1 TLFMTLCA
9 AFNVLLAR
17 YSGQSDICIGTP
29 IANRNRADI
38 EDLIGFFVNTLVLR
52 TQVDLTLDFAG
63 LLQQVRQHT
72 LDAYAHQD
80 VPFEQLVE
88 ALQPERHTSYTP
100 LFQVMLVLQN
110 MPMGEMALPG
120 LSMRLLESKGA
131 TAKFDLTLTL
141 TEGREGLQGCFEYST
156 ELFDARTIE
165 RMAAHFSR
173 LLQAIVA
180 EPGRPVGELA
190 MLEEAERHQLLY
202 GFNDTAAVY
211 PDLAPGTQ
219 TLHEVFEAQAART
232 PDHVAVVYEGMS
244 LSYAE
249 LNAQANRLARHLRKL
264 GVGPDVLVGLCVE
277 RSLAMIVG
285 LLGVLKAGGAYVP
298 LDPSH
303 PSDRLATIVADA
315 KPVVMLT
322 QQHVHDAVPAVSDVP
337 VFCLDSGADV
347 LAAYSDGVLDHHAQP
362 NNLAYVIFTSGSTGE
377 PKGVMVEHRS
387 VLNLWASLES
397 EAFAECEQTARVGLN
412 ASVTFDASVQSLTQL
427 LSGRTLVVFPQS
439 LRSESTALL
448 AYIRQQRLA
457 AFDCTPVQLE
467 MLLDAG
473 LLASPSGET
482 VLKTVLVGGEALSV
496 PLWQRLRQANGV
508 DFHNVYGPTE
518 CTVDATA
525 CALRGAGDWPSIGK
539 PLGNVRAY
547 ILDEHGVPVPAGV
560 AGEIYIG
567 GAGVARGYLNRP
579 ELTAERFLP
588 DPFLA
593 DQHARIYKTGDLG
606 RRQPDGTIEYLGRND
621 FQVKIRGFRIELGE
635 IEAKLAACDG
645 VRQAV
650 VLAREDKP
658 GDKRLVAYLLTEAD
672 AGPSVAE
679 LRARLA
685 LQLPDYMLPSA
696 FMMLDAF
703 PLTSNGKMDRDAL
716 PAPDPTRSD
725 AVYVAPR
732 TPTEKIIANIW
743 ADVLKV
749 EQVSVF
755 DDFFR
760 LGGHSLL
767 AVQLVTQLRKRAAIE
782 VEIRDLFAHPTL
794 DALATFVGSSKT
806 STGHP
811 NLVPIRTRGHLTPLF
826 LIHPIGGEV
835 QYAFDLARYLEG
847 GRPVYALAATGIAI
861 GETPRDR
868 IVDMASVY
876 MDAIRQVQVVG
887 PYLLGGWSLGGMI
900 AYEIAH
906 QLLAAGEAVDFVG
919 MIDTGSSPHLHAQL
933 RAEDASELD
942 ECRALMNWIADL
954 HRGVADLRQH
964 PAYDELMGLADSK
977 DVDALI
983 VVCQREALLPAH
995 LDMAMVRR
1003 VLAVYQAG
1011 AKAAADYEAPPAGVT
1026 VTFFAADRAAGE
1038 DVTFGWADLLGER
1051 LEVTRIGGSHLSI
1064 VKPPRIDKL
1073 AREISGR
1080 IKRHFPSTELSS
1092 A

>member
-1 TLFMTLCA
+1 M
-9 AFNVLLAR
+9 
-17 YSGQSDICIGTP
+17 
-29 IANRNRADI
+29 
-38 EDLIGFFVNTLVLR
+38 
-52 TQVDLTLDFAG
+52 
-63 LLQQVRQHT
+63 
-72 LDAYAHQD
+72 
-80 VPFEQLVE
+80 
-88 ALQPERHTSYTP
+88 
-100 LFQVMLVLQN
+100 
-110 MPMGEMALPG
+110 
-120 LSMRLLESKGA
+120 
-131 TAKFDLTLTL
+131 
-141 TEGREGLQGCFEYST
+141 
-156 ELFDARTIE
+156 
-165 RMAAHFSR
+165 
-173 LLQAIVA
+173 
-180 EPGRPVGELA
+180 
-190 MLEEAERHQLLY
+190 
-202 GFNDTAAVY
+202 
-211 PDLAPGTQ
+211 
-219 TLHEVFEAQAART
+219 
-232 PDHVAVVYEGMS
+232 
-244 LSYAE
+244 
-249 LNAQANRLARHLRKL
+249 
-264 GVGPDVLVGLCVE
+264 E

-347 LAAYSDGVLDHHAQP
+347 LASYSDGVLDHHAQP
-362 NNLAYVIFTSGSTGE
+362 NNLAYVIYTSGSTGK

-397 EAFAECEQTARVGLN
+397 TAFASCEQAARVGLN

-439 LRSESTALL
+439 LRTESKALL
-448 AYIRQQRLA
+448 AYIREKRLA

-473 LLASPSGET
+473 LLASPGGET
-482 VLKTVLVGGEALSV
+482 SLKTVLVGGEALSV

-508 DFHNVYGPTE
+508 DVHNVYGPTE

-539 PLGNVRAY
+539 PLGNVHAY
-547 ILDEHGVPVPAGV
+547 ILDEHGEPVPVGV
-560 AGEIYIG
+560 AGEIHIG

-579 ELTAERFLP
+579 DLTAERFLP

-593 DQHARIYKTGDLG
+593 DPHARIYKTGDLG
-606 RRQPDGTIEYLGRND
+606 RWQPDGTIEYLGRND

-650 VLAREDKP
+650 VLAREDEP

-672 AGPSVAE
+672 VELPVAE

-696 FMMLDAF
+696 FMRLDAF
-703 PLTSNGKMDRDAL
+703 PLTSNGKMDRNAL
-716 PAPDPTRSD
+716 PAPDLTRSD
-725 AVYVAPR
+725 AVYVAPG

-749 EQVSVF
+749 EQVGVS

-767 AVQLVTQLRKRAAIE
+767 AVQLVSQLRKRAAIE

-794 DALATFVGSSKT
+794 GALATFVDSSR

-835 QYAFDLARYLEG
+835 QYAFDLARYLEAD
-847 GRPVYALAATGIAI
+847 RPVYALAASGIAI
-861 GETPRDR
+861 GETARNR

-876 MDAIRQVQVVG
+876 LEAIREVQAVG

-919 MIDTGSSPHLHAQL
+919 MIDTGSSLHLRAQL
-933 RAEDASELD
+933 RAENASELD

-954 HRGVADLRQH
+954 HRESADLRQH
-964 PAYDELMGLADSK
+964 PAHDELMALVDSK
-977 DVDALI
+977 DIGAL
-983 VVCQREALLPAH
+983 VSACQREALLPEH

-1011 AKAAADYEAPPAGVT
+1011 AKAAAAYEAPPAGVK
-1026 VTFFAADRAAGE
+1026 VTFFAADRTPDE
-1038 DVTFGWADLLGER
+1038 DVTFGWGDLLGEY

-1080 IKRHFPSTELSS
+1080 IKRHFPSNELSS